1 MKPKIILLLT
11 TLMFATT
18 ACCLFDYSE
27 EIKEVAEPMLKNL
40 ETFYQKNKRFPT
52 DKERDEMLLASGCE
66 SVVGGV
72 CERGWNDIVI
82 DKTQIVYGDYYVYVS
97 LDRTMCIVD
106 FDPKGKVSRP
116 ISCNKHGC
124 IHGFK
129 Q

>member
-1 MKPKIILLLT
+1 M
-11 TLMFATT
+11 TLNI
-18 ACCLFDYSE
+18 DYSE

-72 CERGWNDIVI
+72 CERDGSKIKILKAHYPDDYSYDVELNKATTFCLFTIYKNGVI
-82 DKTQIVYGDYYVYVS
+82 S
-97 LDRTMCIVD
+97 
-106 FDPKGKVSRP
+106 KVS
-116 ISCNKHGC
+116 CEKLQC
-124 IHGFK
+124 IKMGK